1 MPRAK
6 SAVLSAADT
15 KAKIAELKSQLKV
28 VAGTHKAAVKAVA
41 DAQKAHDKNLKGL
54 NKAVDVAM
62 KSVVA
67 VQTQL
72 DKLAPAP
79 TA

>member
-15 KAKIAELKSQLKV
+15 KAKVAELKTQLKIA
-28 VAGTHKAAVKAVA
+28 AGVHKAGVKAVA

-54 NKAVDVAM
+54 NKAVDTAM
-62 KSVVA
+62 KDVVKIQA
-67 VQTQL
+67 QL
-72 DKLAPAP
+72 DKLVPPAV
-79 TA
+79 